1 MSKMRPT
8 TEFRK
13 PAVFLVNGLGDQ
25 LLAIPAMRA
34 LATIFPD
41 GIQLL
46 LGEGLYAF
54 PYRGLPVGEPAR
66 VWWAD
71 EERWGIDVARIMADV
86 RPCDVFLSL
95 SSWATEAVMELAKKM
110 GAAWSIGYTNVF
122 DEVVPYDASHHMFD
136 ELFGLP
142 QCFRKDLRVEDFC
155 QMPEFSGAAERAAE
169 RFVRERIKT
178 GERILFLHPETR
190 ENKMWHAEGFA
201 WVLEHFL
208 DAHPEFKVFIAHVR
222 PYPLEMTRHRERVCP
237 VNVHF
242 ELALAIMKRVDLYL
256 GVDSCFLHAADLF
269 RLPGVGLFGP
279 ANHMSWGF
287 RLSPHG
293 RIVCA
298 NGPMD
303 TLDREAVLEAL
314 METSVRQT
322 ELIGVAMA

>member
-1 MSKMRPT
+1 MSKMRPAT
-8 TEFRK
+8 QFEK

-34 LATIFPD
+34 LATVFPG

-66 VWWAD
+66 VWWANM
-71 EERWGIDVARIMADV
+71 ERWAIDVGRIEAGV

-95 SSWATEAVMELAKKM
+95 SSWATETVMELAGRM
-110 GAAWSIGYTNVF
+110 GAVWSIGYTDIF
-122 DEVVPYDASHHMFD
+122 DEVVPYDSSHHMID
-136 ELFGLP
+136 ELFALP
-142 QCFRKDLRVEDFC
+142 RCFRQDLRVEDFAGP
-155 QMPEFSGAAERAAE
+155 PEFSGAAERAAD
-169 RFVRERIKT
+169 RFMREHMVP
-178 GERILFLHPETR
+178 GERTLFLHPETLAD
-190 ENKMWHAEGFA
+190 KMWHPEGFA

-208 DAHPEFKVFIAHVR
+208 EAHPEFKVFVATLR
-222 PYPLEMTRHRERVCP
+222 PYPMEMARHRERVRAMK
-237 VNVHF
+237 VHF

-279 ANHMSWGF
+279 SNCGSWGF
-287 RLSPHG
+287 RLSPGG
-293 RIVCA
+293 RIVSA
-298 NGPMD
+298 GGPMG

-314 METSVRQT
+314 VETAA
-322 ELIGVAMA
+322 ELA